1 MARQCASKSKIWD
14 LPNIWHASLTNL
26 KSSCMTDNSFIHY
39 LLYAFKMNCNKFLTI
54 CEKSVPRWTDAKIL
68 QIHVIDLPSEV
79 SCLHVVTDQRVLLIN
94 VCIYIVILYIRLTFK
109 ATWSLANTPIVVFIT
124 VIFSSIV
131 FSCSVLCKFC
141 VFFLFLFKG
150 SSKCVFFHLAVLF
163 RFYHVLFV
171 CIMYFYLN
179 K

>member
-1 MARQCASKSKIWD
+1 MTKPTEGWCQITYVQHTHIKTAKAAVGPAKREKTFNIKFSTSNNMFCKATAPSHAHFMRQFGVLVKLIATQYS
-14 LPNIWHASLTNL
+14 SLQP
-26 KSSCMTDNSFIHY
+26 FI
-39 LLYAFKMNCNKFLTI
+39 
-54 CEKSVPRWTDAKIL
+54 P
-68 QIHVIDLPSEV
+68 
-79 SCLHVVTDQRVLLIN
+79 
-94 VCIYIVILYIRLTFK
+94 LTFQ

-141 VFFLFLFKG
+141 VFFFFY
-150 SSKCVFFHLAVLF
+150 SRAACSKCGFFDRAVLF
-163 RFYHVLFV
+163 RFYHLHFV